1 MNLLKRQYVKKCVCV
16 FYALL
21 LFKIVSGQGYLPP
34 QLVSNSKE
42 LNLNGHV
49 KKILIWSYRL
59 KKADGDTA
67 KNGWLSILDF
77 DPIGNLLDEIEYTPK
92 GDVYVHCKYSSSEQG
107 QIVIDQ
113 FNGDEKKL
121 NTVILK
127 YNENHNLVEVHRH
140 DVQLPTVD
148 FSTLLKYDK
157 FGDVAE
163 IIASVN
169 NKLKVIDECFFYNE
183 LHQKIRSAK
192 TSLRHIIDNKS
203 YFKYNS
209 SGQLTEE
216 IFVDPGDPK
225 YVNSEFKYHDYDQFG
240 NWLNEI
246 EIDYMRKNERNFI
259 MKEFPDSL
267 KKVKA
272 LPFETETIIVRKII
286 YF

>member
-1 MNLLKRQYVKKCVCV
+1 MRQYVKKCFCL

-21 LFKIVSGQGYLPP
+21 LFKLVSGQGYLPP

-49 KKILIWSYRL
+49 KRIMSWSYRL
-59 KKADGDTA
+59 KKADADTA

-77 DPIGNLLDEIEYTPK
+77 DPNGNLLDEIEYTPK
-92 GDVYVHCKYSSSEQG
+92 GDVYVHCKYSRSEQG

-148 FSTLLKYDK
+148 FITLLKYDK

-163 IIASVN
+163 IISSVN
-169 NKLKVIDECFFYNE
+169 NRFKVIDEFFFYNE
-183 LHQKIRSAK
+183 LHQKIRSVK
-192 TSLRHIIDNKS
+192 TTLRHIIDNKS
-203 YFKYNS
+203 DFKYNS
-209 SGQLTEE
+209 SGQLIEE
-216 IFVDPGDPK
+216 IFIDPGDPK

-240 NWLNEI
+240 NWLNEMQ
-246 EIDYMRKNERNFI
+246 IDYMRKSERNFI
-259 MKEFPDSL
+259 IKEFPDSL
-267 KKVKA
+267 KKVEE
-272 LPFETETIIVRKII
+272 LPFETEVIIVRKII
-286 YF
+286 YFND